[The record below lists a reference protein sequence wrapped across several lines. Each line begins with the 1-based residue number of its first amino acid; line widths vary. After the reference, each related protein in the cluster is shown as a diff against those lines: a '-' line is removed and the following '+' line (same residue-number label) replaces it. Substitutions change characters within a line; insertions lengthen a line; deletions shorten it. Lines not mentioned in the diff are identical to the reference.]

1 MMERLDQT
9 PVHSAPQVIRREDYT
24 PPDFRVD
31 RIDLHVDI
39 REGETIVTSTL
50 SVIGRPE
57 CDKYA
62 PLVLDG
68 QNQELIYLK
77 IDGEDVPPCK
87 YTVGEERMT
96 IEEVGERATV
106 EIRTRIHPEANT
118 ALEGLYRSGS
128 MYCTQCE
135 PEGFR
140 RITYFVDRPDNMALF
155 TTTIEADKDA
165 CPVLLSNGNPVG
177 AGDLPGGRHWA
188 KWEDPFR
195 KPAYLFALVAG
206 NLVPVTDKFVTASG
220 RTVDLRIYVE
230 QGNEDKCA
238 HAMDSLKRSMRW
250 DEAVFGLEYD
260 LDIFMI
266 VAVGDFN
273 MGAMENKGLNIFN
286 AKYVLAK
293 PDTATDSD
301 YQLIEGII
309 AHEYFHNWTGNRV
322 TCRDWFQLSLK
333 EGLTVFR
340 DQEFSADMNARS
352 VKRIQDVRALRAAQ
366 FPEDAGPMAHPVRPD
381 SYIEINNF
389 YTATV
394 YEKGAEVVRMYHT
407 LLGAEGF
414 RKGMDLYFQR
424 HDGDAVTCEDFCL
437 AMEAANGA
445 DLSQF
450 RRWYEQAGT
459 PQVKASGR
467 YDAAARTYT
476 LTIEQST
483 APTPGQPDKQ
493 PLLLPM
499 AMGLVGKRSKA
510 DLPLQL
516 DGENAVHGTERV
528 LRVTEAR
535 QIFTFVDVDEEP
547 VPSLFRG
554 FSAPVK
560 LDAGHDEDDLAF
572 LMAHDSDEF
581 NRWEAGQALARK
593 LLLGMV
599 DERAAGREMDVPDSF
614 VAAFRRVLTDGEAAP
629 AFRAQALAL
638 PSEGDIGEA
647 MRTIDVDGIHAAR
660 EHLRRY
666 LAGKLKSELRATYE
680 AMAVPGVQLDGEA
693 IGKRAL
699 RNLCLGY
706 LAGLDADG
714 LALAAAQF
722 DAAEVM
728 TDSVAALV
736 CLADST
742 DAAGDRALAAF
753 HQRWRH
759 DPLVMDKWFAIQAM
773 ARRPDTLA
781 RVKALMGDP
790 SFSVKNPN
798 KVRSLLGAFAAGNPV
813 RFHAA
818 DGSGY
823 RFIADQV
830 IALDPMNPQ
839 VAARLFSPFARW
851 RRFDDGRQ
859 ALLKAEIERVLATP
873 KLSKDVYE
881 VASKSVA

>member
-1 MMERLDQT
+1 MERLDQT

-39 REGETIVTSTL
+39 RAGETIVTSTL
-50 SVIGRPE
+50 SVVGRPGRE
-57 CDKYA
+57 TYA

-96 IEEVGERATV
+96 IEEVGDRATV
-106 EIRTRIHPEANT
+106 EIRTRIHPETNT

-155 TTTIEADKDA
+155 TTTIEADREA

-177 AGDLPGGRHWA
+177 SGDLPGGRHWA

-206 NLVPVTDKFVTASG
+206 NLVPVTDKFVTESG

-230 QGNEDKCA
+230 KGNEDKCA

-266 VAVGDFN
+266 VAVSDFN

-293 PDTATDSD
+293 PDTATDTD

-459 PQVKASGR
+459 PQVKASGH

-499 AMGLVGKRSKA
+499 AMGLVGKTSKA

-516 DGENAVHGTERV
+516 DGENAAHGTERV
-528 LRVTEAR
+528 LRVTGAR
-535 QIFTFVDVDEEP
+535 QVFTFVDVDEAP

-560 LDAGHDEDDLAF
+560 LDAGHGEGDLAF
-572 LMAHDSDEF
+572 LMAHDSDGF

-599 DERAAGREMDVPDSF
+599 DERAAGREMEVPDSF
-614 VAAFRRVLTDGEAAP
+614 VAAFRRVLTDSEAAP

-666 LAGKLKSELRATYE
+666 LAAKLKVELRATYDS
-680 AMAVPGVQLDGEA
+680 MAVPGVQLDGAA

-714 LALAAAQF
+714 LALAEAQF
-722 DAAEVM
+722 DSAEVM

-736 CLADST
+736 CLSDST
-742 DAAGDRALAAF
+742 AAAGDRALAVF

-773 ARRPDTLA
+773 AKRPDTLA

-851 RRFDDGRQ
+851 RRFDPARQ

-881 VASKSVA
+881 VALKSVA

>member
-1 MMERLDQT
+1 MERLDQT

-39 REGETIVTSTL
+39 RAGETIVTSTL
-50 SVIGRPE
+50 TVIGRPGR
-57 CDKYA
+57 DKYA

-96 IEEVGERATV
+96 VEEVGDRATV
-106 EIRTRIHPEANT
+106 EIRTRIHPETNT

-155 TTTIEADKDA
+155 STTIEADKA
-165 CPVLLSNGNPVG
+165 SCPVLLSNGNPVG

-250 DEAVFGLEYD
+250 DEQVFGLEYD

-293 PDTATDSD
+293 PDTATDMD

-445 DLSQF
+445 DLTQF

-467 YDAAARTYT
+467 YDADARTYT
-476 LTIEQST
+476 LTIKQST
-483 APTPGQPDKQ
+483 APTPGQQDKQ

-499 AMGLVGKRSKA
+499 AMGLVGKVSKV

-516 DGENAVHGTERV
+516 DGENATHGTQRV

-535 QIFTFVDVDEEP
+535 QVFTFVDVDEEP

-560 LDAGHDEDDLAF
+560 LEAGQGDADLAF

-599 DERAAGREMDVPDSF
+599 DERAAGREMAVPDSF
-614 VAAFRRVLTDGEAAP
+614 VAAFRRVLTDDAAAP

-638 PSEGDIGEA
+638 PSEGDVGEA
-647 MRTIDVDGIHAAR
+647 MRTIDVEGIHAAR
-660 EHLRRY
+660 EHLRRH
-666 LAGKLKSELRATYE
+666 LASALKTELRATYE
-680 AMAVPGVQLDGEA
+680 DMAVPGVQLDGAA

-722 DAAEVM
+722 DSAEVM

-773 ARRPDTLA
+773 AKRPDTLA

-790 SFSVKNPN
+790 AFSVKNPN

-851 RRFDDGRQ
+851 RRFDPARQ

>member
-50 SVIGRPE
+50 SVIGRPGR
-57 CDKYA
+57 DKYA

-96 IEEVGERATV
+96 VEEVGDRATV
-106 EIRTRIHPEANT
+106 EIRTRIHPETNT

-155 TTTIEADKDA
+155 TTTIEADKGS

-250 DEAVFGLEYD
+250 DEEVFGLEYD

-293 PDTATDSD
+293 PDTATDTD

-483 APTPGQPDKQ
+483 APTPGQQDKQ

-499 AMGLVGKRSKA
+499 AMGLVGKHSKA

-516 DGENAVHGTERV
+516 DGENATHGTERV

-535 QIFTFVDVDEEP
+535 QVFTFVDVDEEP

-560 LDAGHDEDDLAF
+560 LDAGHDDTDLAF

-599 DERAAGREMDVPDSF
+599 ADRAAGREMAVPDSF

-660 EHLRRY
+660 EHLRRH
-666 LAGKLKSELRATYE
+666 LAGKLKAELRAAYDS
-680 AMAVPGVQLDGEA
+680 MAVSGVQLDGAA

-714 LALAAAQF
+714 LALAEAQF
-722 DAAEVM
+722 DSAEVM

-736 CLADST
+736 CLSDST
-742 DAAGDRALAAF
+742 DAAGDRALATF

-759 DPLVMDKWFAIQAM
+759 DPLVMDKWFSIQAM
-773 ARRPDTLA
+773 AKRPDTLA

-790 SFSVKNPN
+790 AFSVKNPN

-873 KLSKDVYE
+873 NLSKDVYE